1 MLRMPACAS
10 PKPLLVFCW
19 RHCSREGTARG
30 GPALGQDC
38 ALFPSW
44 TRLCRMSMS
53 PGSLAADCP
62 LPLWGWLA
70 EGWYSPWGAPAG
82 HRGHRGGPLG
92 ARGHGLAAEC
102 QVSVFCLES
111 CSSLT
116 AQCGGPEPSLRARHG
131 PQRGSPLWREFLAV
145 SQNPAGGCF
154 CQPVASRRRGGRGQS
169 TASSCWLLKLKV
181 PGEAVLAPRPP
192 GAAWGTHRAGL
203 LVMVCHSS
211 PHTATVSAWRP
222 GVLRQRPRTSP
233 GSVGMSRPQRQPSS
247 RDPSSKSRCFTC
259 SLTGTRRLGWPEAG
273 GGQDGLWRP
282 SVCQAGCWAF
292 LQGGH
297 LVAESV
303 DPRPPGFRCS
313 VGTSAGYC
321 LSEPQFPHL

>member
-1 MLRMPACAS
+1 MHPQSHCWSSAGDIVPERGQHGGDLPWARTVPYSPAGQGCAGC
-10 PKPLLVFCW
+10 PCLQAAWQLTVPC
-19 RHCSREGTARG
+19 HCGA
-30 GPALGQDC
+30 
-38 ALFPSW
+38 
-44 TRLCRMSMS
+44 
-53 PGSLAADCP
+53 
-62 LPLWGWLA
+62 GWLRC
-70 EGWYSPWGAPAG
+70 SPWGAPAG